1 MKTGGDKELYLL
13 YLDHEL
19 FPVAPERIVTETG
32 IKNRTVSLID
42 GSEVALMGGR
52 SLKKFSFELL
62 LPMSEYPFAVYDGG
76 FKDATYYIDK
86 LEQIANKDEPIW
98 FDVYRTLPDME
109 KTYLTNVFVV
119 PEKIAIE
126 ENAENGMDMKASVVL
141 REYRRLEA
149 GIVSD
154 GTIYA
159 LQTRTDDMEVPDTYT
174 VMQGDSLWM
183 IAKKYLGSG
192 EKYVY
197 LAQINSIKSPYTINP
212 GQVIKLRE

>member
-1 MKTGGDKELYLL
+1 MKTGGDKKVYLL

-42 GSEVALMGGR
+42 GSEVVLTGGR

-86 LEQIANKDEPIW
+86 LEQIANKNEPIW
-98 FDVYRTLPDME
+98 FDIYRTLPDME

-119 PEKIAIE
+119 PETITIE

-141 REYRRLEA
+141 REYRKLES

-154 GTIYA
+154 EMTYA
-159 LQTRTDDMEVPDTYT
+159 LQTRTDDMEVPYTYT
-174 VMQGDSLWM
+174 VMAGDSLWM

-197 LAQINSIKSPYTINP
+197 LAQINSIKSPYTIKT